1 MRRKVTLL
9 IFNMIFF
16 FSFAQIHQ
24 EEEQLKA
31 VDQRIEKL
39 ERELEELRTLRAE
52 ISSTIRS
59 NKSRPKIGLVLSG
72 GGAKG
77 AAHVGVIRVLEEYG
91 IPIDYITGT
100 SFGSIVGALYTAG
113 YTPDEMEEII
123 LTMDWDSF
131 KGDQLAREHSSIVA
145 KGQHEKY
152 FVSLGL
158 DEDFNLKFPKG
169 VFSGTDFYL
178 KLKSLLWRTEGITD
192 FDDLPIP
199 FRAVATNLNTGER
212 YVIGEG
218 DLAKAAFMS
227 MAIPTILDPIE
238 EDGEFYVDGGLVQNL
253 PVQEVI
259 EMGADIVIAVDITAD
274 ATVIT
279 DDSTLF
285 EVIDKMT
292 TYRSEEQFKMATEL
306 ADLLIVP
313 DVKDHSTADFTGL
326 AELIEKGE
334 SETRKYEKE
343 LVKLGD
349 KKQTRIKLPEKE
361 TAEVKEVILT
371 GNVVFTEEKI
381 LDFSGKGV
389 PESYSQEELK
399 LWMEKIKAQSLIN
412 RVFYRIEDDKLL
424 VEVQEKETRH
434 LRAGLNYSSDFG
446 AALGVAADLINYDAL
461 EKAYTMRGEASKY
474 PKLEFRSF
482 TGYRLRE
489 TEYLG
494 SLGLGFTTYPLFI
507 YDKEDRVGD
516 YNSYNVSIDG
526 TIGTVLFSSYVIAG
540 QVGYNKVN
548 NRYESGSKAFEPES
562 KWDYYKSK
570 VFIVSDSRDSSYF
583 PNKGVLNRFEYF
595 KGGGG
600 EADFYGP
607 VFEIQRY
614 LGMGDRLNF
623 EIFASGGKISGD
635 DVPENEH
642 FKVGGV
648 RSNWKINQFSFYGMN
663 AMRKYTDEF
672 YMAGVNGRY
681 KLANS
686 LYLNLR
692 YNVVTY
698 DNNQLST
705 FEEDME
711 IWDDRKHGV
720 GVGIGW
726 DTPVGP
732 MEFIL
737 SNDVDTGGVLF
748 LVFMGYDF

>member
-1 MRRKVTLL
+1 MRRKVILL
-9 IFNMIFF
+9 IFNMFF
-16 FSFAQIHQ
+16 LFSFAQVQQ

-39 ERELEELRTLRAE
+39 ENELRELRALRAE
-52 ISSTIRS
+52 INSSIRL
-59 NKSRPKIGLVLSG
+59 NKNRPKIGLVLSG

-100 SFGSIVGALYTAG
+100 SFGSLVGALYTSG

-152 FVSLGL
+152 FLSLGL
-158 DEDFNLKFPKG
+158 DEDYNLKFPKG
-169 VFSGTDFYL
+169 VFTGTDFYL

-199 FRAVATNLNTGER
+199 YRAVSTNLNTGER
-212 YVIGEG
+212 YVVGEG

-227 MAIPTILDPIE
+227 MAIPTILDPVE
-238 EDGEFYVDGGLVQNL
+238 EGGEFYVDGGLVQNL
-253 PVQEVI
+253 PVQEVL

-279 DDSTLF
+279 DDSTLL

-292 TYRSEEQFKMATEL
+292 TYRSEEQFKLATEL
-306 ADLLIVP
+306 ADILIVP

-326 AELIEKGE
+326 EALISKGE
-334 SETRKYEKE
+334 TETRKYEKE
-343 LVKLGD
+343 LRELGGRS
-349 KKQTRIKLPEKE
+349 TGRSELPERKSIKIDE
-361 TAEVKEVILT
+361 IVLT
-371 GNVVFTEEKI
+371 GNKVFTEDKV
-381 LDFSGKGV
+381 LAFSGKEV
-389 PESYSQEELK
+389 PGDYSQDEIK
-399 LWMEKIKAQSLIN
+399 LWMEKLKAQLIIS
-412 RVFYRIEDDKLL
+412 RIFYTIEDDKLVL
-424 VEVQEKETRH
+424 EVQEREARH
-434 LRAGLNYSSDFG
+434 VRAGLNYSSDFG
-446 AALGVAADLINYDAL
+446 AALGVAADRTRYGVFDTD
-461 EKAYTMRGEASKY
+461 YTMRGEASRY

-489 TEYLG
+489 TQYLG
-494 SLGLGFTTYPLFI
+494 SLGLGFTTNPLFI
-507 YDKEDRVGD
+507 YDKSDQIGE
-516 YNSYNVSIDG
+516 YNNYNLYIDG
-526 TIGTVLFSSYVIAG
+526 TVATVLFSSYIIGA
-540 QVGYNKVN
+540 QAGYNKVN
-548 NRYESGSKAFEPES
+548 NKYESGSKEFEPES

-570 VFIVSDSRDSSYF
+570 AFIISDSRDSSYF
-583 PNKGVLNRFEYF
+583 PKSGVKNRLEYF
-595 KGGGG
+595 KGGGD

-607 VFEIQRY
+607 VFELQRF
-614 LGMGDRLNF
+614 LGAGDRLNF

-635 DVPENEH
+635 AVPENEYL
-642 FKVGGV
+642 KIGGV

-663 AMRKYTDEF
+663 AMRRYTDEF
-672 YMAGVNGRY
+672 YMAGINGRY
-681 KLANS
+681 RVATS

-698 DNNQLST
+698 DSNQLST
-705 FEEDME
+705 SEED
-711 IWDDRKHGV
+711 IDVWDDRKHGV

-726 DTPVGP
+726 DTAVGP

-737 SNDVDTGGVLF
+737 SSDVDTGGVLF

>member
-1 MRRKVTLL
+1 MRRKITLL
-9 IFNMIFF
+9 IFNVIFL
-16 FSFAQIHQ
+16 FSFAQIQQ

-39 ERELEELRTLRAE
+39 EKELEGLRTLREE
-52 ISSTIRS
+52 INSSIRS

-100 SFGSIVGALYTAG
+100 SFGSLVGALYTAG

-158 DEDFNLKFPKG
+158 DENFNLKFPKG
-169 VFSGTDFYL
+169 VFGGTDFYL
-178 KLKSLLWRTEGITD
+178 KLKTLLWRTEGITD

-199 FRAVATNLNTGER
+199 YRAVATNLNTGER
-212 YVIGEG
+212 YVVGEG

-227 MAIPTILDPIE
+227 MAIPTILDPVE
-238 EDGEFYVDGGLVQNL
+238 ENGEFYVDGGLVQNL

-279 DDSTLF
+279 DDSTLL

-292 TYRSEEQFKMATEL
+292 TYRSEEQFKLATEL
-306 ADLLIVP
+306 ADILIVP

-326 AELIEKGE
+326 DVLIEKGE
-334 SETRKYEKE
+334 SEARKYEKG
-343 LVKLGD
+343 LVKLGGKS
-349 KKQTRIKLPEKE
+349 KKRSNLPEEKSLDIQE
-361 TAEVKEVILT
+361 IVLT
-371 GNVVFTEEKI
+371 GNNVFTEEKI
-381 LDFSGKGV
+381 LAFSGKEV
-389 PESYSQEELK
+389 PGNYSQEEIK
-399 LWMEKIKAQSLIN
+399 LWMEKIKAQLIIN
-412 RVFYRIEDDKLL
+412 RIFYTIEDDKL
-424 VEVQEKETRH
+424 VIEVQEREARH

-446 AALGVAADLINYDAL
+446 AALGVAADLTRYGFFDTD
-461 EKAYTMRGEASKY
+461 YTMRGEASKY

-489 TEYLG
+489 TQHLA
-494 SLGLGFTTYPLFI
+494 SLGVGFTTNPLFI

-516 YNSYNVSIDG
+516 YNNFNFYIDG
-526 TIGTVLFSSYVIAG
+526 TVGTVLFSSYVIAG

-548 NRYESGSKAFEPES
+548 NKYESGSKAFEPES
-562 KWDYYKSK
+562 NWDYYKSK
-570 VFIVSDSRDSSYF
+570 IFIVSDSRDSSYF
-583 PNKGVLNRFEYF
+583 PNSGVKNRFEYF
-595 KGGGG
+595 KGGGD

-607 VFEIQRY
+607 VFEVQRY

-635 DVPENEH
+635 TVPENEY

-663 AMRKYTDEF
+663 AMRKYTEEF

-686 LYLNLR
+686 LYFNVR
-692 YNVVTY
+692 YNVITY
-698 DNNQLST
+698 DTNQLTT
-705 FEEDME
+705 FEEDMDV
-711 IWDDRKHGV
+711 WDDRKHGV
-720 GVGIGW
+720 GVGLGW

-737 SNDVDTGGVLF
+737 SNDIDVGGLLF
-748 LVFMGYDF
+748 LVFLGYDF

>member
-1 MRRKVTLL
+1 MRRIAVL
-9 IFNMIFF
+9 IVFNIVFL
-16 FSFAQIHQ
+16 FSAAQVKDEQ
-24 EEEQLKA
+24 EQLEE
-31 VDQRIEKL
+31 VDKRIEKL
-39 ERELEELRTLRAE
+39 EDELQELRLLREE
-52 ISSTIRS
+52 ISSSIRL

-100 SFGSIVGALYTAG
+100 SFGSIVGALYTSG

-152 FVSLGL
+152 FLSMGI

-169 VFSGTDFYL
+169 VFTGTDFYL

-199 FRAVATNLNTGER
+199 YRAVATNLNTGER
-212 YVIGEG
+212 YVVGEG

-227 MAIPTILDPIE
+227 MAIPTILDPVE
-238 EDGEFYVDGGLVQNL
+238 EGGEFYVDGGLVQNL

-292 TYRSEEQFKMATEL
+292 TYRSEEQFKLASEL
-306 ADLLIVP
+306 ADILIVP

-326 AELIEKGE
+326 EELIRKGE
-334 SETRKYEKE
+334 AEARKYEEE
-343 LVKLGD
+343 LTKLGG
-349 KKQTRIKLPEKE
+349 KQGRRNELPEKKSVE
-361 TAEVKEVILT
+361 IDEVVLT
-371 GNVVFTEEKI
+371 GNKVFTEEKV
-381 LDFSGKGV
+381 LAFSGKEV
-389 PESYSQEELK
+389 PGDYSQEEIK
-399 LWMEKIKAQSLIN
+399 LWMDKLKAQLIIS
-412 RVFYRIEDDKLL
+412 RFFYTIEDNKLML
-424 VEVQEKETRH
+424 EVQEREARH
-434 LRAGLNYSSDFG
+434 VRAGLNYSSDFG
-446 AALGVAADLINYDAL
+446 AALGVAADRTRYGVFDTD
-461 EKAYTMRGEASKY
+461 YTIRGEASKY
-474 PKLEFRSF
+474 PKLEFRSY

-489 TEYLG
+489 TQYLG
-494 SLGLGFTTYPLFI
+494 SLGLGFTTNPLFI
-507 YDKEDRVGD
+507 YDKEDRIGD
-516 YNSYNVSIDG
+516 YKSYNVSIDG
-526 TIGTVLFSSYVIAG
+526 TIGTVLFSSYVIVG

-562 KWDYYKSK
+562 NWDYYKSK
-570 VFIVSDSRDSSYF
+570 VFVVSDSRDSSYF
-583 PNKGVLNRFEYF
+583 PSKGVINRFEYF
-595 KGGGG
+595 KGGGS

-607 VFEIQRY
+607 VFEVKRY

-635 DVPENEH
+635 TVPENEYL
-642 FKVGGV
+642 KVGGV

-672 YMAGVNGRY
+672 YMAGINGRY
-681 KLANS
+681 RLATS

-698 DNNQLST
+698 DSNQLST
-705 FEEDME
+705 FEEDLDV
-711 IWDDRKHGV
+711 WDDRKHGV

-726 DTPVGP
+726 DTAVGP

>member
-1 MRRKVTLL
+1 MRRKITLL
-9 IFNMIFF
+9 IFNVIFL
-16 FSFAQIHQ
+16 FSFAQIQQ

-39 ERELEELRTLRAE
+39 EKELEGLRTLREE
-52 ISSTIRS
+52 INSSIRS

-100 SFGSIVGALYTAG
+100 SFGSLVGALYTAG
-113 YTPDEMEEII
+113 YTPDEMEKII

-158 DEDFNLKFPKG
+158 DENFNLKFPKG
-169 VFSGTDFYL
+169 VFGGTDFYL
-178 KLKSLLWRTEGITD
+178 KLKTLLWRTEGITD

-199 FRAVATNLNTGER
+199 YRAVATNLNTGER
-212 YVIGEG
+212 YVVGEG

-227 MAIPTILDPIE
+227 MAIPTILDPVE
-238 EDGEFYVDGGLVQNL
+238 ENGEFYVDGGLVQNL

-279 DDSTLF
+279 DDSTLL

-292 TYRSEEQFKMATEL
+292 TYRSEEQFKLATEL
-306 ADLLIVP
+306 ADILIVP

-326 AELIEKGE
+326 DVLIEKGE
-334 SETRKYEKE
+334 SEARKYEKG
-343 LVKLGD
+343 LVKLGGKS
-349 KKQTRIKLPEKE
+349 KKRSNLPEEKSLDIQE
-361 TAEVKEVILT
+361 IVLT
-371 GNVVFTEEKI
+371 GNNVFTEEKI
-381 LDFSGKGV
+381 LAFSGKEV
-389 PESYSQEELK
+389 PGNYSQEEIK
-399 LWMEKIKAQSLIN
+399 LWMEKIKAQLIIN
-412 RVFYRIEDDKLL
+412 RIFYTIEDDKL
-424 VEVQEKETRH
+424 VIEVQEREARH

-446 AALGVAADLINYDAL
+446 AALGVAADLTRYGFFDTD
-461 EKAYTMRGEASKY
+461 YTMRGEASKY

-489 TEYLG
+489 TQHLA
-494 SLGLGFTTYPLFI
+494 SLGVGFTTNPLFI

-516 YNSYNVSIDG
+516 YNNFNFYIDG
-526 TIGTVLFSSYVIAG
+526 TVGTVLFSSYVIAG

-548 NRYESGSKAFEPES
+548 NKYESGSKAFEPES
-562 KWDYYKSK
+562 NWDYYKSK
-570 VFIVSDSRDSSYF
+570 IFIVSDSRDSSYF
-583 PNKGVLNRFEYF
+583 PNSGVKNRFEYF
-595 KGGGG
+595 KGGGD

-607 VFEIQRY
+607 VFEVQRY

-635 DVPENEH
+635 TVPENEY

-663 AMRKYTDEF
+663 AMRKYTEEF

-686 LYLNLR
+686 LYFNVR
-692 YNVVTY
+692 YNVITY
-698 DNNQLST
+698 DTNQLTT
-705 FEEDME
+705 FEEDMDV
-711 IWDDRKHGV
+711 WDDRKHGV
-720 GVGIGW
+720 GVGLGW

-737 SNDVDTGGVLF
+737 SNDIDVGGLLF
-748 LVFMGYDF
+748 LVFLGYDF